1 MMGIEAVRD
10 HFKRFD
16 MDGRIME
23 FEQSSAT
30 VEQAAAAIGVV
41 PVRIAKTISL
51 RNGEGSIL
59 IVTAGDT
66 KIDNKKFREE
76 FGFKARMLAPD
87 EVLQLT
93 GHAIGGVC
101 PFGLQNDLNVYLDL
115 SMKRFTSVFP
125 ACGSTN
131 SAIELT
137 CDDLFVYSN
146 AVKWVDVCK
155 SIEA

>member
-1 MMGIEAVRD
+1 MGIEAVREY
-10 HFKRFD
+10 FKKYE
-16 MDGRIME
+16 MDKHIME
-23 FEQSSAT
+23 FTQSSAT
-30 VEQAAAAIGVV
+30 VEQAAFAIGVV
-41 PVRIAKTISL
+41 SARIAKTISL
-51 RNGEGSIL
+51 RNGEGSLL

-76 FGFKARMLAPD
+76 FGFKARMLAPN

-101 PFGLQNDLNVYLDL
+101 PFGLLNDLKVYLDE
-115 SMKRFTSVFP
+115 SMKRFASVFP

-137 CDDLFVYSN
+137 CEELFVYSN
-146 AVKWVDVCK
+146 AVKWINVCK
-155 SIEA
+155 SIES

>member
-1 MMGIEAVRD
+1 MGIEAVRD
-10 HFKRFD
+10 YFKKYE
-16 MDGRIME
+16 MDKHIME
-23 FEQSSAT
+23 FAQSSAT
-30 VEQAAAAIGVV
+30 VDEAASAIGVE
-41 PVRIAKTISL
+41 PAQIAKTISL
-51 RNGEGSIL
+51 RSDEGSLL

-66 KIDNKKFREE
+66 KIDNRKFRDE
-76 FGFKARMLAPD
+76 FGFKARMLPPD

-101 PFGLQNDLNVYLDL
+101 PFGLSNDLKVYLDV
-115 SMKRFTSVFP
+115 SMKRFASVFP

-137 CDDLFVYSN
+137 CEDLFIYSN

-155 SIEA
+155 LN